1 MTTAQSTLLTSTSI
15 VPLLANKSASID
27 SRKVIRNMK
36 FGTPSLEKVWL
47 PTMSGYVHL
56 LVNEIGYFKAD
67 SMIAQLFT
75 SDGQSLYVNES
86 LKFIEQELES
96 RGFVRIHKS
105 YLVNVYN
112 ISKYVK
118 RDTAYV
124 IMECGSKV
132 PISRRNKWKL
142 RLGN

>member
-1 MTTAQSTLLTSTSI
+1 MSTAQSTLLTTTSI
-15 VPLLANKSASID
+15 VPLLANKGANIYPRD
-27 SRKVIRNMK
+27 VIRNTK
-36 FGTPSLEKVWL
+36 FHSPSLEKVWL
-47 PTMSGYVHL
+47 PTLSGYVHL

-67 SMIAQLFT
+67 NMITQLIT
-75 SDGQSLYVNES
+75 SNGKSVYINES

-105 YLVNVYN
+105 YLVNIYN

-118 RDTAYV
+118 RDGAYV

-142 RLGN
+142 RMGN